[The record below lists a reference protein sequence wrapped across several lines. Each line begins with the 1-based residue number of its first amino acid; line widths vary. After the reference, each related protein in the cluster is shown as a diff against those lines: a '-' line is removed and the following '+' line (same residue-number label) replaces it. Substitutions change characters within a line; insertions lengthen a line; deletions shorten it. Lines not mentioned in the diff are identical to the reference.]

1 MSLAPGFSSGPSPTR
16 HGWLAGALLAGLPA
30 AALAGACGTSVLGAL
45 AGLERSRWEEFDA
58 QGHSLVR
65 ERGTLKTAGLQA
77 AGHCAALDWA
87 AQWSRSQGTRAYDG
101 VTNTQLALQ
110 TQSRL
115 RAQAASLSAWLPV
128 GAGWSVGS
136 QIGHRQIRRDIAG
149 SGPVLGYA
157 ERFDQLQAALGG
169 RYQTTLGQ
177 GVRLTASGWL
187 GGGPGGR
194 VQVDLPQA
202 DPVAL
207 PLGSSRL
214 LALSLQLEGG
224 EPLGAGW
231 SWQAG
236 LAYRR
241 EQSGAGDARALLRNG
256 VPVGA
261 ALQPRIVQQHLG
273 ASAAVLYRF

>member
-1 MSLAPGFSSGPSPTR
+1 LSPAPGRCSGLRQTR
-16 HGWLAGALLAGLPA
+16 HGWLAGALLAGLPTA
-30 AALAGACGTSVLGAL
+30 VLAGACDTPVLGTL
-45 AGLERSRWEEFDA
+45 AGAERSRWEEFDA
-58 QGHSLVR
+58 RGQSLVR
-65 ERGTLKTAGLQA
+65 ERGTLKMAGLRA
-77 AGHCAALDWA
+77 VGHCAALDWEA
-87 AQWSRSQGTRAYDG
+87 TLGRSQGARDYDG
-101 VTNTQLALQ
+101 VSSTQQALQ
-110 TQSRL
+110 TQSAL
-115 RAQAASLSAWLPV
+115 RAQVATLSAWLPL

-136 QIGHRQIRRDIAG
+136 QLGYRQIRRGIAA
-149 SGPVLGYA
+149 SGPVLGYV

-169 RYQTTLGQ
+169 RYQAALGQ
-177 GVRLTASGWL
+177 SLRLAASGWL

-194 VQVDLPQA
+194 VRVDLPQA

-207 PLGSSRL
+207 PLGRHRL
-214 LALSLQLEGG
+214 LVLGLQLEGG

-241 EQSGAGDARALLRNG
+241 EQTGAGDARALLRNG

-273 ASAAVLYRF
+273 ASAAAVYRF